1 MSFLD
6 LPSRE
11 VWRQLIK
18 SATSVGAN
26 LEEAEAASSKADFIA
41 RMRITPCEARE
52 TGYWIRLLKAS
63 DLTAAAEA
71 NQFAD
76 EVLQLTKIFTA
87 IIKNASR

>member
-1 MSFLD
+1 M
-6 LPSRE
+6 
-11 VWRQLIK
+11 
-18 SATSVGAN
+18 
-26 LEEAEAASSKADFIA
+26 EEAEAASSKADFIA
-41 RMRITPCEARE
+41 RMRITLREARE

-63 DLTAAAEA
+63 DFTAAAEA